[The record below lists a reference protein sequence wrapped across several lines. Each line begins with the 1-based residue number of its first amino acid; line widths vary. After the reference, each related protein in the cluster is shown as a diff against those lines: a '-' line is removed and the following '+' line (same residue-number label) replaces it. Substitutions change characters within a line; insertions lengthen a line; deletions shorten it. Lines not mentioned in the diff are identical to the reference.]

1 MSPEWTFDLLGEFR
15 GAFPKEEVHSADLEI
30 KESASQE
37 EPAQSPVPRQ
47 EGVWRL

>member
-1 MSPEWTFDLLGEFR
+1 MSPEWTFDLLGEVK
-15 GAFPKEEVHSADLEI
+15 GASPTEEVRSADLEK

-37 EPAQSPVPRQ
+37 EPAQSPAPWQ